1 MAEISAQELIEW
13 LNTTT
18 DRTIP
23 YKNSQM
29 VGAVKDTSSLQD
41 ENSLEQLSDAMV
53 DAYVR
58 LNPDKPYETMVR
70 NARET
75 LATLAYLADHEPAS
89 PAEWVA
95 LGPVKAYK
103 SPQLYGAAMSLVKRI
118 YDKKQIDLMRDV
130 FQDNGF
136 DPSLN

>member
-13 LNTTT
+13 FNTTT

-29 VGAVKDTSSLQD
+29 VGAVKDAALLQD
-41 ENSLEQLSDAMV
+41 KGSLEQLSDAMV
-53 DAYVR
+53 GAYVR
-58 LNPDKPYETMVR
+58 LNPDRPQDIMVR

-75 LATLAYLADHEPAS
+75 LAVLAYLADHEPSS

-95 LGPVKAYK
+95 LGPVKAYRQ
-103 SPQLYGAAMSLVKRI
+103 SHQYGSAMTLVKGI
-118 YDKKQIDLMRDV
+118 YDEKQIDLMKDV

-136 DPSLN
+136 DSSLN

>member
-1 MAEISAQELIEW
+1 MAEISVKELIGW
-13 LNTTT
+13 FNITT

-23 YKNSQM
+23 YKDSQM
-29 VGAVKDTSSLQD
+29 VGAVKNAALIQD
-41 ENSLEQLSDAMV
+41 RDSLEQLSDVMV
-53 DAYVR
+53 NAYVR
-58 LNPDKPYETMVR
+58 LNPDRPRQTMVR

-103 SPQLYGAAMSLVKRI
+103 SPEHYGPAMDLVKKI
-118 YDKKQIDLMRDV
+118 YDGKQIDLMRDV
-130 FQDNGF
+130 FQDTVF

>member
-13 LNTTT
+13 FKTTT

-23 YKNSQM
+23 YRNSQM
-29 VGAVKDTSSLQD
+29 IAAVKDAASLKD
-41 ENSLEQLSDAMV
+41 MDSLEQLSDAMV
-53 DAYVR
+53 GAYIR
-58 LNPDKPYETMVR
+58 LNPDKSNETMVR

-89 PAEWVA
+89 PAEWIA
-95 LGPVKAYK
+95 LGPIKAYK
-103 SPQLYGAAMSLVKRI
+103 SPQQYGTAMGLVKRI
-118 YDKKQIDLMRDV
+118 YDNKQIDLMRDV
-130 FQDNGF
+130 YNGF